1 MTTQETQAARYA
13 HPIQVDLHLHT
24 THSDG
29 TLTPTEIVDLCVE
42 RGLRVISVSDH
53 DTTNGLPEAMQ
64 AAERHPDLTIIPGIE
79 LSTDVPGSEIHILGY
94 FVDHY
99 DESLQR
105 ILGEFREGRLN
116 RGMRMV
122 QKLNDLGVGISWER
136 VQEIAGDASI
146 GRPHIAQALV
156 EGGYVK
162 YSKDAFDKYIGRNGP
177 AYAER
182 PKLTP
187 EDAVRLLIEHG
198 ALPVIAHPT
207 YSASKSDRTGIPSLA
222 KILTSLKA
230 AGIVGMEVYYGDYTP
245 DQVEMLRELAD
256 DFDLIPCGGSDYHAL
271 GNPGEPEPGRAGPPM
286 SSVHALQRLQS
297 LRAAAVR

>member
-1 MTTQETQAARYA
+1 MTTTQETQAAQYA

-79 LSTDVPGSEIHILGY
+79 LSTDVPGGEIHILGY

-116 RGMRMV
+116 RGRRMV

-146 GRPHIAQALV
+146 GRPHVAQALV

-207 YSASKSDRTGIPSLA
+207 YSASKSDRAGIPSLA

-256 DFDLIPCGGSDYHAL
+256 EFDLIPCGGSDYHAL

-286 SSVHALQRLQS
+286 SSVHALQS

>member
-1 MTTQETQAARYA
+1 MTQETQAAQYA
-13 HPIQVDLHLHT
+13 HAIEVDLHLHT

-29 TLTPTEIVDLCVE
+29 TLTPTEIVDLCAE

-53 DTTNGLPEAMQ
+53 DTTNGLPEAMR
-64 AAERHPDLTIIPGIE
+64 AAERHPNLTIIPGIE
-79 LSTDVPGSEIHILGY
+79 LSTDVPGGEIHILGY

-105 ILGEFREGRLN
+105 ILEEFREGRLN
-116 RGMRMV
+116 RGLRMV
-122 QKLNDLGVGISWER
+122 RNLNDMGVGISWER

-156 EGGYVK
+156 EGGYVR

-187 EDAVRLLIEHG
+187 EG
-198 ALPVIAHPT
+198 CG
-207 YSASKSDRTGIPSLA
+207 SAAYRAWG
-222 KILTSLKA
+222 A
-230 AGIVGMEVYYGDYTP
+230 AGYRASHLLGVQIRPIGHTLAYQDTGKPEGGGHCGDGG
-245 DQVEMLRELAD
+245 VLRGL
-256 DFDLIPCGGSDYHAL
+256 H
-271 GNPGEPEPGRAGPPM
+271 
-286 SSVHALQRLQS
+286 
-297 LRAAAVR
+297 